1 MSKDNIKRRHSKTL
15 NLSPLKR
22 NRPLTGK
29 SFDRGGLFGD
39 YNGEA
44 KGLGWGKASKEALDE
59 AFSLENIP
67 SSLGAVT
74 GAISTMADTFTGNSQ
89 IADTSAI
96 ENNISETKN
105 TNFTGATDTDSLL
118 DSWNSINWQDADY
131 TAEDIRGVSTGEMI
145 GNTIGA
151 VGSGLAAGAKL
162 GGPWGAVAGGIA
174 GLGSSL
180 AGIFTGDSKAEQKA
194 SELNQAAEK
203 ANIAAQN
210 RFAYQADKVHDN
222 MYSDLARNISAY
234 GGTLMKDGG
243 KIYIK
248 PSKRG
253 TFTAAAKK
261 RGKGVQE
268 FARQVLANKENY
280 SPAMV
285 KKANFARNFGGRKK
299 ANGGYL
305 EGEDLNLGENHY
317 DTNSLFTGI
326 NTGYNIYATGG
337 GTLETGPSEELE
349 KEKGG
354 GSTPISGGG
363 NAAVEFIKDA
373 AWTGAEAIP
382 FAGTALSA
390 VDVWNDVRNLTDS
403 NPNTSGDWGTLLL
416 DVAGLIPGVGTL
428 AKGAKLL
435 KLAKAAQKLSKFASD
450 VEYTNPK
457 KIREIKGAIHNI
469 QDYNNKV
476 IRETTNAAL
485 SRNKEDMY
493 KAAMK
498 GREAAKM
505 NEGMLNAVDNV
516 LNPSATGYKY
526 ITNGLKW
533 SGRVNDVVDIT
544 GTENEKAMGGKLNTH
559 GTEWSNGLTY
569 INTGGT
575 HEQNPFDGVQM
586 GMDAQNIPNLVEE
599 GEVIFNDYV
608 FSNRLHPTEDELESV
623 NLPNK
628 YKNSSFAYIAEDLG
642 KESSE
647 RPNDPISRRGLE
659 DMMSRLAT
667 AQEMQ
672 RKRKG
677 KKGTQQLMAYG
688 GRKYAGPWDTEEP
701 DIYSNYKGWNPAV
714 VEEMLHEQQL
724 IDDAKTGINPDIIEA
739 ERAGTLQV
747 PTSYK
752 STKSSTDKS
761 STNKSSTDSKQ
772 KSLPTFT
779 RYAPAVGSAIGA
791 LQSAFATPDYE
802 NADILMTEANSLPNS
817 RVSFRPI
824 GDYLTYRPLDRNYYL
839 NQLRGQAGATRRAI
853 MNSGANA
860 ASAMTGLL
868 AADYNAQNAIGNTLM
883 QIQQYNDAQRQKTAE
898 FNRGTNQFNSQ
909 GLYTADAAN
918 AQLAAD
924 RSRLRASLLSNAAQM
939 RENADAQLEAS
950 RSANM
955 TNFFDNLGGIGTE
968 NFIMNQIASNP
979 SLYYQYTAPG
989 KGTVGF
995 KGKNG
1000 GMLTKKDR
1008 RRK

>member
-22 NRPLTGK
+22 DRLLTGK
-29 SFDRGGLFGD
+29 SFNNGGLFGD

-44 KGLGWGKASKEALDE
+44 KGLGWGKASKEALDA

-74 GAISTMADTFTGNSQ
+74 GAISTMADAFTDNSQ

-96 ENNISETKN
+96 ENNISETQN

-118 DSWNSINWQDADY
+118 DSWNSVNWQDADY
-131 TAEDIRGVSTGEMI
+131 TAQDVRGVSTGEMI

-151 VGSGLAAGAKL
+151 VGSGIAAGAQL
-162 GGPWGAVAGGIA
+162 GGPWSAVAGGIA

-180 AGIFTGDSKAEQKA
+180 TGIFTGNRKAEQKA
-194 SELNQAAEK
+194 SELNLAAEK

-243 KIYIK
+243 KIRIK
-248 PSKRG
+248 KKNRG
-253 TFTAAAKK
+253 KFTAAAKK
-261 RGKGVQE
+261 AGMGVQE
-268 FARQVLANKENY
+268 YARHVLANKERY
-280 SPAMV
+280 SPALV
-285 KKANFARNFGGRKK
+285 KRANFARNFGGRKK

-337 GTLETGPSEELE
+337 GTLETRPSEELE
-349 KEKGG
+349 KEKRG

-435 KLAKAAQKLSKFASD
+435 KLTKAAQKLSKFASD

-469 QDYNNKV
+469 QDYNNKA

-516 LNPSATGYKY
+516 LNPSATRYKY

-559 GTEWSNGLTY
+559 GTEWDNGLTY

-575 HEQNPFDGVQM
+575 HEQNPFNGVQM
-586 GMDAQNIPNLVEE
+586 GMDTQNIPNLVEE

-672 RKRKG
+672 RKKKG
-677 KKGTQQLMAYG
+677 KKGTQRLMAYG
-688 GRKYAGPWDTEEP
+688 GRKYAGDSDLDNLYNDPY
-701 DIYSNYKGWNPAV
+701 IGSI
-714 VEEMLHEQQL
+714 EQAL
-724 IDDAKTGINPDIIEA
+724 EEA
-739 ERAGTLQV
+739 ELNYYASKSPEIQEELEKIRGNDPTLA
-747 PTSYK
+747 PL
-752 STKSSTDKS
+752 STY
-761 STNKSSTDSKQ
+761 
-772 KSLPTFT
+772 L
-779 RYAPAVGSAIGA
+779 RYAPAIGSAIGA

-802 NADILMTEANSLPNS
+802 NADILMTEANSLPNP
-817 RVSFRPI
+817 RVSFRPV

-860 ASAMTGLL
+860 GSAMAGLL

-883 QIQQYNDAQRQKTAE
+883 QMQQYNDAQRQKTAE

-924 RSRLRASLLSNAAQM
+924 RARLRASLLSNAAQM

-968 NFIMNQIASNP
+968 NFIMNQIRSNP
-979 SLYYQYTAPG
+979 ANQGTYIDAL
-989 KGTVGF
+989 KGIIGYR
-995 KGKNG
+995 GANG
-1000 GMLTKKDR
+1000 GMLTKKNN
-1008 RRK
+1008 RRKR

>member
-22 NRPLTGK
+22 NKLLTRN
-29 SFDRGGLFGD
+29 SFNNGGLFGD

-74 GAISTMADTFTGNSQ
+74 GAISTMADAFTGNSQ

-105 TNFTGATDTDSLL
+105 TDFTGATDTNSLL
-118 DSWNSINWQDADY
+118 DSWNSVNWQDADY
-131 TAEDIRGVSTGEMI
+131 TAQDVRGVSTGEMI

-151 VGSGLAAGAKL
+151 MGSGVAAGAQL

-180 AGIFTGDSKAEQKA
+180 AGIFTGNSKAEQKA

-203 ANIAAQN
+203 ANITARN

-222 MYSDLARNISAY
+222 IYSDLVRNISAY

-243 KIYIK
+243 KIRIK
-248 PSKRG
+248 KKNRG
-253 TFTAAAKK
+253 TFTSAAKK
-261 RGKGVQE
+261 HGKSVQA
-268 FARQVLANKENY
+268 FASQVLANKENY

-285 KKANFARNFGGRKK
+285 KKANFARNASKWKHSLGGF
-299 ANGGYL
+299 L
-305 EGEDLNLGENHY
+305 Y
-317 DTNSLFTGI
+317 D
-326 NTGYNIYATGG
+326 
-337 GTLETGPSEELE
+337 E
-349 KEKGG
+349 
-354 GSTPISGGG
+354 GG
-363 NAAVEFIKDA
+363 NLYSNV
-373 AWTGAEAIP
+373 P
-382 FAGTALSA
+382 
-390 VDVWNDVRNLTDS
+390 DS
-403 NPNTSGDWGTLLL
+403 
-416 DVAGLIPGVGTL
+416 
-428 AKGAKLL
+428 
-435 KLAKAAQKLSKFASD
+435 Q
-450 VEYTNPK
+450 
-457 KIREIKGAIHNI
+457 
-469 QDYNNKV
+469 
-476 IRETTNAAL
+476 
-485 SRNKEDMY
+485 
-493 KAAMK
+493 
-498 GREAAKM
+498 
-505 NEGMLNAVDNV
+505 
-516 LNPSATGYKY
+516 
-526 ITNGLKW
+526 
-533 SGRVNDVVDIT
+533 
-544 GTENEKAMGGKLNTH
+544 TH
-559 GTEWSNGLTY
+559 GTEFSNGMTY
-569 INTGGT
+569 INAGGT
-575 HEQNPFDGVQM
+575 HSENPFDGVQM
-586 GMDAQNIPNLVEE
+586 GVDTQGVPNLVEE

-672 RKRKG
+672 RKKKG
-677 KKGTQQLMAYG
+677 KKGAQQLMAYG
-688 GRKYAGPWDTEEP
+688 GRKYAGDSDLNNLYNDPY
-701 DIYSNYKGWNPAV
+701 IGSK
-714 VEEMLHEQQL
+714 EQAL
-724 IDDAKTGINPDIIEA
+724 EEA
-739 ERAGTLQV
+739 ELNYYASKSPEIQEELEKIRGNDSTL
-747 PTSYK
+747 T
-752 STKSSTDKS
+752 
-761 STNKSSTDSKQ
+761 
-772 KSLPTFT
+772 SLPTYL
-779 RYAPAVGSAIGA
+779 RYAPAIGSAIGA
-791 LQSAFATPDYE
+791 LQSALATPDYE
-802 NADILMTEANSLPNS
+802 NADILMAEANSLPNP

-853 MNSGANA
+853 MNSGANTG
-860 ASAMTGLL
+860 SAMAGLL

-883 QIQQYNDAQRQKTAE
+883 QMQQYNDAQRQKTAE
-898 FNRGTNQFNSQ
+898 FNRGTDQFNSQ

-1000 GMLTKKDR
+1000 GMLTKKNR